1 MTNPK
6 LNHQLPM
13 FQALKDKGME
23 FWQYCAEGVWADTRH
38 KWIVRFIKTLNL
50 SVRSFMNTDVQS
62 QACAMT
68 YRTMLAFVPAIALMF
83 AIGRGFGLQ
92 SVLED
97 QLLRIFP
104 AQQVAITYV
113 LDFVDSYL
121 SQASEGLFVGV
132 GIVFLLWTLISL
144 VSNVECSFNAVW
156 GVKTGRSFWR
166 KITDYTAMLLILPI
180 LMICASGMNLLL
192 SSTLHSIFNFTF
204 MTPVIKWTLEIG
216 SWVMTWLFFTAVYM
230 LIPNTKVKFSNALIA
245 GVFAGTGFLILQW
258 LFVSGQLY
266 VSRYNAIYGSFS
278 FLPLLL
284 LWLQLV
290 WMICLSGAVICF
302 SSQNIFRFSF
312 DGEVARMSPI
322 YRAKAH
328 IAVVAIA
335 VHRFETQQRPVTT
348 DELINKYDLPAR
360 LVSDTIDLL
369 VKSGILAVTLI
380 DAKNEIYGFQ
390 PAVSIDVLTV
400 GVVAERI
407 EQIGAK
413 NFIPGFDDNF
423 PGINNLFNRM
433 TVAVTDVAASTLIRN
448 LKVND

>member
-1 MTNPK
+1 MTNHD
-6 LNHQLPM
+6 NIHQLPM
-13 FQALKDKGME
+13 LQALKDKALKL
-23 FWQYCAEGVWADTRH
+23 WHYCAEGVWADTRH
-38 KWIVRFIKTLNL
+38 KWIVRFIKTMNL
-50 SVRSFMNTDVQS
+50 SVRSFMNGDVQS

-92 SVLED
+92 TVLEE

-104 AQQVAITYV
+104 AQQVAISYV
-113 LDFVDSYL
+113 LDWVDIYL
-121 SQASEGLFVGV
+121 SKASEGLFVGV

-144 VSNVECSFNAVW
+144 VSNVERAFNAVW

-166 KITDYTAMLLILPI
+166 KITDYTAMFLILPI
-180 LMICASGMNLLL
+180 LMICASGMNILL
-192 SSTLHSIFNFTF
+192 SSTLRSIFEFSF

-216 SWVMTWLFFTAVYM
+216 SWCMTWLFFAAVYM

-245 GVFAGTGFLILQW
+245 GVFAGTGFLVLQW

-290 WMICLSGAVICF
+290 WVICLSGAVICF

-312 DGEVARMSPI
+312 DGEVARMSPV
-322 YRAKAH
+322 YRGKVH
-328 IAVVAIA
+328 IAIVAIV
-335 VHRFETQQRPVTT
+335 VHRFQRQESPVTT

-360 LVSDTIDLL
+360 LVSDAIDLL

-380 DAKNEIYGFQ
+380 DSNKETYGFQ
-390 PAVSIDVLTV
+390 PAVSIDVLTI
-400 GVVAERI
+400 GEVARRI
-407 EQIGAK
+407 ELIGAK
-413 NFIPGFDDNF
+413 DFIPGFDDNF
-423 PGINNLFNRM
+423 PGVNQLFNKL
-433 TVAVTDVAASTLIRN
+433 TIAAGQLVASTLIRDIEI
-448 LKVND
+448 KD